1 MVNFLVIYLRTIICL
16 IFDNYNI
23 FAPQIKPTINHY
35 EKKIIIIFFIVCL
48 YDKCISMSGGN
59 Q

>member
-23 FAPQIKPTINHY
+23 FAPHFKPTINHY

-48 YDKCISMSGGN
+48 HDKYISMSGGN

>member
-35 EKKIIIIFFIVCL
+35 ENKT
-48 YDKCISMSGGN
+48 N
-59 Q
+59 